1 MNGVEAKKKTIFTG
15 LVLNMVLIDGCFR
28 WESKVDLHSTS
39 CAALS
44 LCTLSG
50 FGSNNRTAKTAK

>member
-28 WESKVDLHSTS
+28 WELKVDLHST
-39 CAALS
+39 LRGPFIMHTEW
-44 LCTLSG
+44 L
-50 FGSNNRTAKTAK
+50 RVE